1 MDLFSLR
8 AICLVPVS
16 HCSSHIHGL
25 VLIFL
30 SPVVVFFFLYETSG
44 LSLEAVDVMYND
56 TSVKPWNS
64 RSWEPAVDYAAAA
77 RNDLVNETRAKDQNK
92 PMMSHL
98 EQAPGSG
105 TLANSSEDG
114 SIEGMNP
121 HRV

>member
-1 MDLFSLR
+1 MALFSLR
-8 AICLVPVS
+8 AIYLAQVS
-16 HCSSHIHGL
+16 HHFIHTQDS
-25 VLIFL
+25 VLTLL
-30 SPVVVFFFLYETSG
+30 SLVVVFFFLYETSG

-56 TSVKPWNS
+56 TSVKPWTS
-64 RSWEPAVDYAAAA
+64 RGWEPAIDYAAAA
-77 RNDLVNETRAKDQNK
+77 RTDLVNETRAKDQNK

-114 SIEGMNP
+114 SLEGVP